1 MDQRNLD
8 NIIFTHGQSINR
20 DGTLPA
26 FPRLEGDGKENA
38 FSSSEPAGIP
48 TAMPRLARPAFFD
61 GKSRNST
68 DVALAERNR
77 QRDIGPQSPGP
88 LGSGCSVFGSGQ
100 RDVCA
105 QLEEAIKEKEKLKKQ
120 LSRVET
126 EVRELREDQTAMVSE
141 AAVQNQVNKDL
152 KKLLVAS
159 MGADLQAQL
168 EHLSTE
174 RAQLA
179 QDLENTIAT
188 LAEERETL
196 ERVNIQCDV
205 WRSKFLGSRLQVDEA
220 VSSRTRLNM
229 VLQEACFA
237 LGKIL
242 EERDEIRTHMMQTQ
256 RLLHYLSNALQ
267 RTHSLSEDIKPSS
280 NVLTLALLNE
290 QVATIVSKH
299 LLGDVGHSQD
309 KTASQFDFVEWTS
322 AEMLAK
328 DILLNRQPALKLEQ
342 LHTFPSSASTTLMPP
357 SSSSPPSA
365 TAAAATGL
373 VTKTN
378 MAHRFHPQTKYE
390 NLTINC
396 CKYCTGDIKLV

>member
-8 NIIFTHGQSINR
+8 NIIFSHGQSINR
-20 DGTLPA
+20 DGTSPA

-38 FSSSEPAGIP
+38 TSSSEPAGIA
-48 TAMPRLARPAFFD
+48 TATPRLTRPAFFD
-61 GKSRNST
+61 GKNRNST
-68 DVALAERNR
+68 DVALVERNR
-77 QRDIGPQSPGP
+77 QRDVRPQSPSP
-88 LGSGCSVFGSGQ
+88 LGGTSVFANGRQ
-100 RDVCA
+100 DVCA
-105 QLEEAIKEKEKLKKQ
+105 KLEEAIKENEKLKEQ
-120 LSRVET
+120 LSKLEVEMRGLKD
-126 EVRELREDQTAMVSE
+126 EKAEMVSE

-174 RAQLA
+174 RAQLG

-220 VSSRTRLNM
+220 VSSRTRLDM

-237 LGKIL
+237 LRKIL
-242 EERDEIRTHMMQTQ
+242 EERDEIRSHMMHTQ

-267 RTHSLSEDIKPSS
+267 RSHSLSEEAKTSS

-290 QVATIVSKH
+290 QVSSMISKH
-299 LLGDVGHSQD
+299 LLGDVGHSQP
-309 KTASQFDFVEWTS
+309 KTTSQFDFVEWTS

-328 DILLNRQPALKLEQ
+328 DILLNREPALKLERM
-342 LHTFPSSASTTLMPP
+342 HTLPSSASTTYIPP
-357 SSSSPPSA
+357 SSPSLP
-365 TAAAATGL
+365 AASGPVA
-373 VTKTN
+373 KTN
-378 MAHRFHPQTKYE
+378 VAQRFHPQTKYE